1 MEKKNWFLKHKIL
14 SGILLVIV
22 VLTLKSA
29 ADAGKTAR
37 IEDQQKQTVQETKVI
52 FDIPSLVGKNI
63 DEIIATIGEPDK
75 NSLPTDEQAKITN
88 EWSVE
93 FTKENKILMVEY
105 NLKSKVVKDLFI
117 SGDNKDELLTIGNL
131 KENDPNYSLEFV
143 KQQTD
148 PTKITGVVVT
158 KK

>member
-22 VLTLKSA
+22 VLTLKGA

-37 IEDQQKQTVQETKVI
+37 IEDQQKQTAQETKVI
-52 FDIPSLVGKNI
+52 FDVPSLIGKNI
-63 DEIIATIGEPDK
+63 DEIITTIGQPDE
-75 NSLPTDEQAKITN
+75 NSLPTDEQAKLTN

-93 FTKENKILMVEY
+93 FTKENKMLMVEY
-105 NLKSKVVKDLFI
+105 NLKTKVVKDLFI
-117 SGDNKDELLTIGNL
+117 SGDNKDELLKTGNL
-131 KENDPNYSLEFV
+131 KENDSKYSLEFV